1 MLFWIVL
8 YNNFFGILLVYV
20 EDIVVVI
27 NVLLGMVIDVF
38 LVMFLVLVF
47 FRI

>member
-27 NVLLGMVIDVF
+27 NVLLGMVIDV
-38 LVMFLVLVF
+38 VMFLVL